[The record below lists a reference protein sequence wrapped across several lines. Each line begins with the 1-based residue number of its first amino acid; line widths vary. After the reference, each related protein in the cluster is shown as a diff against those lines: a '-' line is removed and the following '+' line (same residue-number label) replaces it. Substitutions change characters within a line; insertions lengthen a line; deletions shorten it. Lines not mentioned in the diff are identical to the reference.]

1 MSLPGNGGEV
11 PSQTPQRIICIKEA
25 RSTTDRE
32 ASGLRHTCSLSLGLV
47 TLKASATVRVLARM
61 EETATVNTI
70 AKVVWWRRQVVA
82 VSRPKKSKEQRAQ
95 KVKEVRSK

>member
-1 MSLPGNGGEV
+1 MQKKATPEPSWHWMTTWRGSEVMSLSGKGGEV

-25 RSTTDRE
+25 TKTTEGDVPG
-32 ASGLRHTCSLSLGLV
+32 SRHTWSLSLGLV

-70 AKVVWWRRQVVA
+70 AKVV
-82 VSRPKKSKEQRAQ
+82 
-95 KVKEVRSK
+95 